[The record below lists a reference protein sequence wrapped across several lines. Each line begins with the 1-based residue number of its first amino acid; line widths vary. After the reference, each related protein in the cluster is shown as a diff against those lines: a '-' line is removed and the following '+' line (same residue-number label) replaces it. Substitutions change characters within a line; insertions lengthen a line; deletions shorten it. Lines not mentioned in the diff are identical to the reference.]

1 MRGQTI
7 RIGVEDTS
15 QTAEARRTARG
26 IAHDIGFDEEAS
38 ERVAIGVTE
47 ACTNILKHAERGEVL
62 VSVDNE
68 GSALEMLALD
78 RGPGMGNLEQC
89 LQDGFSTGG
98 SPGQGLGA
106 IRRLSA
112 ASDFYSMPGGGA
124 AVLARWS
131 AVPSNGSGE
140 KPRGR
145 TRIGAVNVCKRGETV
160 CGDAWGAEETEQTTT
175 VLVADGL
182 GHGPDA
188 RAASL
193 EAVRM
198 LHLNPTLMP
207 MALLERAHRALRSSR
222 GAAISVARID
232 HVQNTVAFAGLGNVS
247 AHIYSG
253 SKIDQRLVS
262 VNGTAGHEA
271 NRLHEF
277 KYTWPADGMLVL
289 HSDGLSSAASVESRS
304 GLALCDPSLIAGVL
318 YRDFSRGSDD
328 ATVVVAKIA

>member
-198 LHLNPTLMP
+198 LHLNPDANADGAAGARSIERFGVARSGTITSGADRSCTEHGRLCGSGKCV
-207 MALLERAHRALRSSR
+207 RAHLLRIEDR
-222 GAAISVARID
+222 PA
-232 HVQNTVAFAGLGNVS
+232 AGLGE
-247 AHIYSG
+247 
-253 SKIDQRLVS
+253 R
-262 VNGTAGHEA
+262 
-271 NRLHEF
+271 
-277 KYTWPADGMLVL
+277 
-289 HSDGLSSAASVESRS
+289 
-304 GLALCDPSLIAGVL
+304 
-318 YRDFSRGSDD
+318 YRR
-328 ATVVVAKIA
+328 T